1 MKANHNIYLKHAAVK
16 QLLQISVVQR
26 MKANHNVLLTGCHT
40 KKIVANISCLKN
52 ESKSQLASGV
62 VGSGSVMIRTP
73 DHYLKD

>member
-1 MKANHNIYLKHAAVK
+1 MKANHNRKFCT
-16 QLLQISVVQR
+16 
-26 MKANHNVLLTGCHT
+26 NVLSLVVANISCL
-40 KKIVANISCLKN
+40 KNESKSQPIRIESNRIEVVANISCLKN